1 MKRWCPNPGLIV
13 VLFAATLAADAAD
26 PLITQRLGAITPRLQ
41 ELVDSG
47 QIPGAAFLVAHNGE
61 TLLLKAVGYQSLEP
75 SRPMRADSIF
85 QIMSMTKPITAAAL
99 MMLVEEGKV
108 VLTEPVDKYLPE
120 FRGQPPPGDGATA
133 TPQARRRMSV
143 YQLLTHTNGMTDP
156 PPERRKE
163 IQYDLGLSLADAVKF
178 YATLPLHFEPGTR
191 WAYSNIGLATAGRI
205 IEVVSGM
212 PYEQFIARRILQ
224 PLGMNDSFYFSD
236 EARIPRI
243 AMLYRAENG
252 KLVLPGPNVLGG
264 DPTKFRRGAK
274 YSAPEYGLYSTA
286 ADIAVFYQMMLNGG
300 TYKGR
305 GYLSKSSVDVMT
317 ALHTGSLE
325 TFNLGFGNGLA
336 FTVPRD
342 ADATLDLLSAESFGH
357 AGAFGT
363 WSFADKSKNLVG
375 VMLIQL
381 TGPNNT
387 TAQHV
392 FTAMVEA
399 AIDGK

>member
-1 MKRWCPNPGLIV
+1 
-13 VLFAATLAADAAD
+13 
-26 PLITQRLGAITPRLQ
+26 
-41 ELVDSG
+41 
-47 QIPGAAFLVAHNGE
+47 
-61 TLLLKAVGYQSLEP
+61 
-75 SRPMRADSIF
+75 MRTDSIF
-85 QIMSMTKPITAAAL
+85 QVMSMTKPITAAGL

-120 FRGQPPPGDGATA
+120 FRDQPSAAEGEGAPA
-133 TPQARRRMSV
+133 ARPQSRRRRMMV

-156 PPERRKE
+156 APERRQE
-163 IQYDLGLSLADAVKF
+163 IQCDLGLSLADAVKY
-178 YATLPLHFEPGTR
+178 YATLPLRFEPGTR
-191 WAYSNIGLATAGRI
+191 WSYSNAGLATAGRI

-212 PYEQFIARRILQ
+212 PYEQFIARRILE
-224 PLGMNDSFYFSD
+224 PLGMKDSFYFPD
-236 EARIPRI
+236 AARIPRI

-252 KLVLPGPNVLGG
+252 KLVLPGRNVLGG
-264 DPTKFRRGAK
+264 DPAKFRQGAR
-274 YSAPEYGLYSTA
+274 YPAPEFGLYSTA
-286 ADIAVFYQMMLNGG
+286 ADLAAFYQMMLNGG

-305 GYLSKSSVDVMT
+305 RYLSKSSVDTMT

-342 ADATLDLLSAESFGH
+342 AGSTLDLLSTESFGH

-363 WSFADKSKNLVG
+363 WSFADKSKRLVG

-381 TGPNNT
+381 TGPDNT

-399 AIDGK
+399 AVDGTK